1 MILFYPFL
9 TPSYPWSSFLTLSSA
24 SSPCNALSL
33 SFPSLLALLSCFD
46 PFWPLLSLSYP
57 GLSCIIRVAGG
68 APRRGPAKRG
78 TATAET
84 RKPGRGAGRGR
95 SRGKCRSAGR
105 GRDCPRPRK
114 CWHGE
119 SSDPSRRRGQGLCVL
134 CQQKEERRPWRL
146 LRLQVQAALGPTDK
160 AQLFEMVCQPR
171 SSFKVH
177 FPVDPA
183 ALEVKGGSHFPGQT

>member
-1 MILFYPFL
+1 MRDSGPNKESEEELERFSCQETAVGFPGAEYWAILWPVCQAAGKWQFL
-9 TPSYPWSSFLTLSSA
+9 PGVISEAHFL
-24 SSPCNALSL
+24 PR
-33 SFPSLLALLSCFD
+33 
-46 PFWPLLSLSYP
+46 W
-57 GLSCIIRVAGG
+57 GG
-68 APRRGPAKRG
+68 ARQKGRRRSTHKKGPAKRG

-84 RKPGRGAGRGR
+84 REPGRGAGRGR

-105 GRDCPRPRK
+105 GGACPRPRK

-160 AQLFEMVCQPR
+160 AQLFEMVC
-171 SSFKVH
+171 
-177 FPVDPA
+177 
-183 ALEVKGGSHFPGQT
+183 